1 MAEPKKVSGSGSG
14 DPKKDAEKRKWD
26 QATSQMAIR
35 HQKDKENLQKKKA
48 AAAKAAAVSKKSK
61 KEETLP
67 YDPVEEASRKAN
79 KLHVMHAAKL
89 ISKMKSGHEK
99 ENAISDLEKKAKKM
113 GFDRAEYE
121 EILDKQG
128 AYEETMHKTQEE
140 AEKMHSYINILSLD
154 RSVNLW
160 EKAAKSKD
168 EDLEPVKGGK
178 TLTKKTQEKV
188 TINPMEKDSI
198 KR

>member
-1 MAEPKKVSGSGSG
+1 MAEKKVSGSGSG

-26 QATSQMAIR
+26 MEKQNMDAK
-35 HQKDKENLQKKKA
+35 HQREKEALAKRKELAKKN
-48 AAAKAAAVSKKSK
+48 K

-67 YDPVEEASRKAN
+67 YDPIEEASKKAK
-79 KLHVMHAAKL
+79 KLHIMHAAKL
-89 ISKMKSGHEK
+89 ISKMKSGHER

-128 AYEETMHKTQEE
+128 AYEETLHKAQEE
-140 AEKMHSYINILSLD
+140 AEKMNGYLNILSLN
-154 RSVNLW
+154 RSANLW
-160 EKAAKSKD
+160 EKAAKKD
-168 EDLEPVKGGK
+168 EDIDPVKGSK
-178 TLTKKTQEKV
+178 TLTKKTQEKI
-188 TINPMEKDSI
+188 TINPMEKDSL

>member
-1 MAEPKKVSGSGSG
+1 MAKPISIKPV
-14 DPKKDAEKRKWD
+14 DPKVAAERERKKREVLSLKVKHD
-26 QATSQMAIR
+26 REKESLKKKYK
-35 HQKDKENLQKKKA
+35 KDK
-48 AAAKAAAVSKKSK
+48 
-61 KEETLP
+61 KESTFEF
-67 YDPVEEASRKAN
+67 DPVEEASKKAN
-79 KLHVMHAAKL
+79 KLHIMHAAKL

-140 AEKMHSYINILSLD
+140 AEKIHSYINILSLD
-154 RSVNLW
+154 RSANLW

-168 EDLEPVKGGK
+168 EDLEPVKGSK
-178 TLTKKTQEKV
+178 TLTKKTQEKI
-188 TINPMEKDSI
+188 TINPMEKEVLR
-198 KR
+198 K